1 MSEQSFTGRRV
12 LVIDDEVVTLS
23 SCRAILERH
32 GLHVDTEKNPR
43 RGHARALGDAGYDL
57 VLLDVRM
64 PKFNGIELLSM
75 LHERRSDLEVI
86 LMTGYSTVSEAV
98 KAVKLGA
105 FDYLSKPFTPDELM
119 TRVKDAFTH
128 LEERRARLLPPA
140 SPMAQLIGDS
150 QAMNA
155 VRATIARVATSNA
168 TVLIVGETGTGKE
181 LAAGIIHRCSDVQ
194 DGPFVSVDCSAL
206 APGLLESE
214 LFGHVKGSFS
224 GALSAKP
231 GLFEIASQGTLFLDE
246 VCNLSLET
254 QAKLLRFLESGE
266 FRPVGG
272 VTIKRVEFRL
282 VAATNRH
289 LELMVAEG
297 TFRSDLYFRLD
308 VVPIE
313 LPPLRDRPTDIV
325 TLVEHFLRTRGRSKT
340 DNIRPLRFSPAAL
353 ELLQHHSWPGNV
365 RELKNLVERLLIMV
379 EESTIR
385 VEHLPDQIIRPS
397 SPPASPPSAEVPRT
411 NAELKAMKRTLRER
425 MFDDLEYAFVVAAL
439 RRNDWNVSR
448 AARET
453 GLLRPNFHALMRKH
467 NIQAN
472 PKSHDKR

>member
-1 MSEQSFTGRRV
+1 MSEQSFIGRKV
-12 LVIDDEVVTLS
+12 LVIDDEDVALS
-23 SCRAILERH
+23 ACRAILERH
-32 GLHVDTEKNPR
+32 GLHVDTEKDPR
-43 RGHARALGDAGYDL
+43 RGHVRALGDAGYDL
-57 VLLDVRM
+57 ILLDVHM
-64 PKFNGIELLSM
+64 PDIDGIELLSL
-75 LHERRSDLEVI
+75 LHERRSNLEVI
-86 LMTGYSTVSEAV
+86 LMTGYSTVPEAV
-98 KAVKLGA
+98 KAMKLGA
-105 FDYLSKPFTPDELM
+105 FDYLSKPFTPKELM
-119 TRVKDAFTH
+119 TRVREAFTH
-128 LEERRARLLPPA
+128 LDERRARLVPPT

-155 VRATIARVATSNA
+155 VRATIARVAASNA

-181 LAAGIIHRCSDVQ
+181 LAAGIIHRYSDVQ

-231 GLFEIASQGTLFLDE
+231 GLFEIANQGTLFLDE

-272 VTIKRVEFRL
+272 VTTKRVEFRL

-313 LPPLRDRPTDIV
+313 LPPLRDRPADIV
-325 TLVEHFLRTRGRSKT
+325 TLAEHFLRTRVHEKRT
-340 DNIRPLRFSPAAL
+340 DDISPLRFSPAAL

-365 RELKNLVERLLIMV
+365 RELRNLVERLLVMV

-385 VEHLPDQIIRPS
+385 VEHLPDHILRPS
-397 SPPASPPSAEVPRT
+397 SAPAVEIPRT
-411 NAELKAMKRTLRER
+411 NAELKEMKRTLRER
-425 MFDDLEYAFVVAAL
+425 MFVDIEYAFVVAAL
-439 RRNDWNVSR
+439 RRNDWNVTR

-453 GLLRPNFHALMRKH
+453 GMLRPNFHALMRKH
-467 NIQAN
+467 DIQAN